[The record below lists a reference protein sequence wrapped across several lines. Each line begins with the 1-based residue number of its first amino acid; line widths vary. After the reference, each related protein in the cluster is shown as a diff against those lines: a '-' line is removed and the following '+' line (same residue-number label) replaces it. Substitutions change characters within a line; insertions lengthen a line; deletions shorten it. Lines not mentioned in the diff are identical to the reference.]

1 MNNVK
6 IVYTYDGETKDVT
19 LNEIYRFYETYNH
32 KAKDL
37 VMVVSNN
44 NEYYVTDEV
53 LAEMLQSEIN
63 TVALA
68 TNTNGN
74 ALNVTLSDYPYI
86 RDIRKEYDFDE
97 AQIRIQI
104 IFEKTFDQK
113 LPEGEKDSTGV

>member
-44 NEYYVTDEV
+44 SEYYVTDEV

>member
-37 VMVVSNN
+37 IMVVSNN
-44 NEYYVTDEV
+44 SEYYVTDEV